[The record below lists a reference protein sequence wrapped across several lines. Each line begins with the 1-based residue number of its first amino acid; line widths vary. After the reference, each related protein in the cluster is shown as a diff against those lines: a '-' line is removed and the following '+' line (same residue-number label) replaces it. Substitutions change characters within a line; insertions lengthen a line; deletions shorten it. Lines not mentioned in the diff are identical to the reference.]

1 MVAVAENAVMQMGLD
16 INYIRAIKTGDAVNE
31 ARRAVAHGARII
43 VARGYQAL
51 LIKEY
56 TNIPVV
62 EMRVTAQEL
71 GLLIKDAKNRLHRK
85 SPHIGMVV
93 FRNLLSDIVYLETL
107 TETKISISYIDRNEE
122 TDEKVRELQKK
133 DPDIIFGG
141 RVVCQTAE
149 RLGYP
154 TMFLSSTE
162 ESVRAALS
170 RATEMLHVMEMEEQ
184 NSAQFEAVLDTSA
197 NAVLKINAEGHVI
210 VINKMMEDLVGKSAE
225 EVTGMSAIELL
236 PGLDENSVKNILS
249 GESDS
254 FSASI
259 NLRNSAWMLLMVPIR
274 YDDRITGAIISL
286 QKISSQ
292 IGRQQ
297 KLFRDM
303 YLDGYNARE
312 TFRDFHTENPKM
324 KQMLNLAKKYALSD
338 APVLLYS
345 GEGTEYYQL
354 AEALHNNSRR
364 KSGPFVSVRI
374 RGMSKEQQMSF
385 LFGEHQGE
393 AGDVGLRG
401 AVGKADNGT
410 LLIKGI
416 EHLTLQAQ
424 HQFIRLLRPY
434 AVSRTDARPLD
445 YLDVRMIAVSKVS
458 LSTLISS
465 GRFSEELFY
474 LLSGLTLEIPDLAKR
489 PEDLTYY
496 FNYYFQRYCRKYNRY
511 FNLTQGG
518 RDVIKNLRWE
528 GNLLQLGSF
537 TERLVLMNEKHNIDE
552 VTIRNLYDELYP
564 SSLKKADG
572 RERAVIYRS
581 PESIHL
587 AEVLARHGGNRAEAA
602 KELGISTTTLWR
614 RMKKYGIEPKY
625 DGSL

>member
-133 DPDIIFGG
+133 NPDIIFGG

-259 NLRNSAWMLLMVPIR
+259 NLRNSA
-274 YDDRITGAIISL
+274 
-286 QKISSQ
+286 
-292 IGRQQ
+292 
-297 KLFRDM
+297 
-303 YLDGYNARE
+303 
-312 TFRDFHTENPKM
+312 
-324 KQMLNLAKKYALSD
+324 
-338 APVLLYS
+338 
-345 GEGTEYYQL
+345 
-354 AEALHNNSRR
+354 
-364 KSGPFVSVRI
+364 
-374 RGMSKEQQMSF
+374 
-385 LFGEHQGE
+385 
-393 AGDVGLRG
+393 
-401 AVGKADNGT
+401 
-410 LLIKGI
+410 
-416 EHLTLQAQ
+416 
-424 HQFIRLLRPY
+424 
-434 AVSRTDARPLD
+434 
-445 YLDVRMIAVSKVS
+445 
-458 LSTLISS
+458 
-465 GRFSEELFY
+465 
-474 LLSGLTLEIPDLAKR
+474 
-489 PEDLTYY
+489 
-496 FNYYFQRYCRKYNRY
+496 
-511 FNLTQGG
+511 
-518 RDVIKNLRWE
+518 
-528 GNLLQLGSF
+528 
-537 TERLVLMNEKHNIDE
+537 
-552 VTIRNLYDELYP
+552 
-564 SSLKKADG
+564 
-572 RERAVIYRS
+572 
-581 PESIHL
+581 
-587 AEVLARHGGNRAEAA
+587 
-602 KELGISTTTLWR
+602 
-614 RMKKYGIEPKY
+614 
-625 DGSL
+625 